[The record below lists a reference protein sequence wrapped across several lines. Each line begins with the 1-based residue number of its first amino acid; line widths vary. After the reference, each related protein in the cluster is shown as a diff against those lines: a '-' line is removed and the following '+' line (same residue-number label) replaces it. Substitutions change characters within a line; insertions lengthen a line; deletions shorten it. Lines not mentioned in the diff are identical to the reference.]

1 MNPRFKL
8 FLLQHLDIDNIN
20 FSDTSILNEI
30 SNDQVAQQIVNFY
43 IVAIKNLRINQKYKS
58 ILTNYM
64 EWFKSLIKQYKSDAI
79 DKFPNRIFPFISYYT
94 EHLNSYAYFD
104 VDFCTSILQ
113 NTKVYTFR
121 DINPNNIFYS
131 SRPTSNPRPVDW
143 NNPIILVQTI
153 EYPEFKVIDG
163 NHRYQNAIQQ
173 NHHLPIQI
181 LPYDAI
187 TPDCFINTFNYLL
200 FIIKNEFNRIY
211 SLCAYSYDINIINSQ
226 IDDYKNHVLKLLE
239 TQ

>member
-30 SNDQVAQQIVNFY
+30 
-43 IVAIKNLRINQKYKS
+43 
-58 ILTNYM
+58 
-64 EWFKSLIKQYKSDAI
+64 
-79 DKFPNRIFPFISYYT
+79 
-94 EHLNSYAYFD
+94 
-104 VDFCTSILQ
+104 
-113 NTKVYTFR
+113 
-121 DINPNNIFYS
+121 
-131 SRPTSNPRPVDW
+131 SNPRPVDW

-187 TPDCFINTFNYLL
+187 TPDYFINTFNYLL

-211 SLCAYSYDINIINSQ
+211 SLCAYSYDINTINSQ